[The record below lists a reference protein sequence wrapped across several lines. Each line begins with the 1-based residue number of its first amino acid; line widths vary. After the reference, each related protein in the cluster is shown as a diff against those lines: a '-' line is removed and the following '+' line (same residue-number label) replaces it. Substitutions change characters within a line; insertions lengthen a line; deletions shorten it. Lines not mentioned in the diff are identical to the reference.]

1 MYSIIFLTIAAF
13 ICCLILT
20 PLVRRLSQRI
30 GALDLPNATRKLHAS
45 PIPRTGGVAIA
56 GAYLFALALLA
67 VAPLKGATKID
78 VPLIVSLLPAAG
90 VVFATGLMDDFMG
103 LNAWE
108 KLFGQ
113 IGAACLAYWGGVH
126 VAGFAGFMATGWWS
140 FPATVFWLVG
150 CANAF
155 NLIDGVDG
163 LATGIGLFATFTT
176 LAAALLQ
183 NNVALAMA
191 MAPLLGALLAFLR
204 YNFNPASIFLGDC
217 GSLTIGF
224 LLGCAGAVWSQKSA
238 TMLGMTAPLLALAV
252 PLLDTT
258 IAIVRRFL
266 RHQPIFGAD
275 RGHVHHKLLDR
286 GFSPRV
292 VVLVLYGFCGLAA
305 AFSLL
310 QTATNE
316 RFSPILIIL
325 FCAAVWIG
333 IQFLGYIEFDAA
345 RRIVLGGAFR
355 RFLSAHI
362 SVGDY
367 EKRMMAAS
375 TPEEYWLILR
385 DASRA
390 LGFAEVA
397 MELNGMSYQDA
408 GPDGSL
414 SPEEFAQCAHI
425 TIPLPEGGSISF
437 RYRMA
442 AAMQR
447 AIAMTTLV
455 DTMRIKLEAAAAKSG
470 ALTGP
475 HLQSQH
481 LQGPGLMQADI
492 AKSAEGVN

>member
-1 MYSIIFLTIAAF
+1 MYSIIFLTVTAF

-45 PIPRTGGVAIA
+45 PIPRTGGIAIA
-56 GAYLFALALLA
+56 GAYLLALGLLA
-67 VAPLKGATKID
+67 VAPLKGAMKID
-78 VPLIVSLLPAAG
+78 VPIIIALLPAAG

-103 LNAWE
+103 LSAWE

-113 IGAACLAYWGGVH
+113 IGASCLAYWGGVH
-126 VAGFAGFMATGWWS
+126 VIGFGGFQAEGWWS
-140 FPATVFWLVG
+140 LPLTVFWLVA

-183 NNVALAMA
+183 NNIALAMA

-238 TMLGMTAPLLALAV
+238 TILGMTAPLLALAV
-252 PLLDTT
+252 PLLDTS
-258 IAIVRRFL
+258 IAVVRRFL

-305 AFSLL
+305 TFSLL
-310 QTATNE
+310 QTATND
-316 RFSPILIIL
+316 RFSPVLLVL

-345 RRIVLGGAFR
+345 RRIVMGGAFR
-355 RFLSAHI
+355 KFLSAHI

-367 EKRMMAAS
+367 EKRMSAALK
-375 TPEEYWLILR
+375 PEEYWSVLR

-390 LGFAEVA
+390 LGFAEIT
-397 MELNGMSYQDA
+397 MEMNGVSYHDA
-408 GPDGSL
+408 GPDGTL

-425 TIPLPEGGSISF
+425 TIPLPGGAAVSF
-437 RYRMA
+437 RYRVG

-447 AIAMTTLV
+447 AIAMTTLIES
-455 DTMRIKLEAAAAKSG
+455 MRTKLEAAEAASG
-470 ALTGP
+470 DAGV
-475 HLQSQH
+475 QH
-481 LQGPGLMQADI
+481 IIKPEI
-492 AKSAEGVN
+492 AKSVEGAN